1 MGGQFIDDDGRWR
14 SAHRLSTAVWV
25 QWRTA
30 GGLSTALAGMPAE
43 VFAALMPETHVAD
56 CAESP
61 GDAPFAGL
69 QHGDRRWWGRTR

>member
-14 SAHRLSTAVWV
+14 SAHRLSTAVRV

-43 VFAALMPETHVAD
+43 LFAALTPETHGVD
-56 CAESP
+56 CAESRV
-61 GDAPFAGL
+61 DAEFAGL
-69 QHGDRRWWGRTR
+69 QHVDRRPWGRTR